1 MITAILFVLAII
13 IIIAFLVFIARQ
25 PDEFL
30 VTRSVAISAKPD
42 VPYAQVNDFHKW
54 TAWSPWE
61 GIDPAI
67 KRTYGGPAEGG
78 VGATYAWDGNNKV
91 GAGCMTITESRSAN
105 LVRLNLDFLRPFAAK
120 NLTEFT
126 FSPRGDH
133 TIVTWIMSGKETFMT
148 KAFSLVCGRDRIVG
162 GMFDQ
167 GLAKMKT
174 VCESFS

>member
-1 MITAILFVLAII
+1 MITTILLLLAVVII
-13 IIIAFLVFIARQ
+13 VAFLVFIARQ

-30 VTRSVAISAKPD
+30 VTRSVAISTNPD
-42 VPYAQVNDFHKW
+42 VPFAQVNDLHKW
-54 TAWSPWE
+54 VSWSPWE
-61 GIDPAI
+61 GIDPGL
-67 KRTYGGPAEGG
+67 KRTYGGPESG

-91 GAGCMTITESRSAN
+91 SAGRMTITESQPAN
-105 LVRLNLDFLRPFAAK
+105 LVRLDLNFLRPFAA
-120 NLTEFT
+120 NHLAEFA
-126 FSPRGDH
+126 FSPRGGH
-133 TIVTWIMSGKETFMT
+133 TVVTWSLSGRETFFT